1 MSSSTSRPSKIVPR
15 PGDTPGTGRRDDYR
29 QNSDWLAAVG
39 MIEQCVLCGSADAVQ
54 VAHRNEGKGLALK
67 APDALTASLC
77 IHCHHEIDNG
87 RRYSLEYR
95 RNAMN
100 RAIVQTLERLALAG
114 VVVIDKKRLKE
125 LA

>member
-1 MSSSTSRPSKIVPR
+1 MSSSTARPSKIVPR

-67 APDALTASLC
+67 TPDALTASLC
-77 IHCHHEIDNG
+77 IHCHDGIDNG
-87 RRYSLEYR
+87 RSHSLEYR

-100 RAIVQTLERLALAG
+100 RAIVLTLERLALAG
-114 VVVIDKKRLKE
+114 VVVIDKKRLRE

>member
-1 MSSSTSRPSKIVPR
+1 MSSTARPSKIVPR

-67 APDALTASLC
+67 TPDALTASLC
-77 IHCHHEIDNG
+77 IHCHDGIDNG
-87 RRYSLEYR
+87 RSHSLEYR

-100 RAIVQTLERLALAG
+100 RAIVLTLERLALAG
-114 VVVIDKKRLKE
+114 VVVIDKKRPRE
-125 LA
+125 LV